1 MLNLDNSSFKL
12 WLYIEKNQDEFELE
26 LSQKACENWG
36 LKKDSYRRAKSELI
50 QKNYLREVEPDIFE
64 FNETPGEEGE
74 SNFSSNLTAL
84 DF

>member
-1 MLNLDNSSFKL
+1 MLDLDNSSFKL

-36 LKKDSYRRAKSELI
+36 LKKDSYRRAKLELI

-64 FNETPGEEGE
+64 FNEMPGEEGS
-74 SNFSSNLTAL
+74 SNFNSNLTAL

>member
-1 MLNLDNSSFKL
+1 MVDLDNNSFKL
-12 WLYIEKNQDEFELE
+12 WLYIEKNQDGFELE
-26 LSQKACENWG
+26 LSQKACESWG

-50 QKNYLREVEPDIFE
+50 QKNYLREVEPDVFE
-64 FNETPGEEGE
+64 FNETPGEEGI